1 MRDRLESAGRKFAR
15 VTTRIVVA
23 RPALWRLFRRPIR
36 RQFGSLASSWEGRI
50 GPEGL
55 VPLGAALDRLA
66 DPPSKVLDLG
76 TGTGKAARVAAKRF
90 PGAEVVGVDLA
101 PEMVEEARRL
111 LPQELAG
118 RVTFEVADGASLP
131 FPDGAFDVVVL
142 QNMIPFFEELARVV
156 KPGGRVIFAF
166 SRGAE
171 TPIWVPPEK
180 LRARLVAV
188 GFANVEELAAG
199 TGVAVLAARE
209 DPG

>member
-1 MRDRLESAGRKFAR
+1 MRQRLESAGRRFAR

-23 RPALWRLFRRPIR
+23 RPVLWRLFRRPIR

-55 VPLGAALDRLA
+55 VPLGAALDRL
-66 DPPSKVLDLG
+66 DEPPSKVLDLG
-76 TGTGKAARVAAKRF
+76 TGTGKAARVVAKRF

-101 PEMVEEARRL
+101 PEMVREAKEL
-111 LPQELAG
+111 LPTELAG

-131 FPDGAFDVVVL
+131 FPDAAFDLVVL
-142 QNMIPFFEELARVV
+142 QNMIPFFEELGRVV
-156 KPGGRVIFAF
+156 RPGGRAIFAF

-180 LRARLVAV
+180 LRARLEKV
-188 GFANVEELAAG
+188 GFGHVQELAAG

>member
-1 MRDRLESAGRKFAR
+1 MRERIESAGRRFAR
-15 VTTRIVVA
+15 LATQIVVA

-55 VPLGAALDRLA
+55 VPLGAALDRLVE
-66 DPPSKVLDLG
+66 PPSKVLDLG
-76 TGTGKAARVAAKRF
+76 TGTGKAARVVAKRF

-101 PEMVEEARRL
+101 PEMVQEAKQL
-111 LPQELAG
+111 LPVELAG

-131 FPDGAFDVVVL
+131 FPDGAFDLVVL
-142 QNMIPFFEELARVV
+142 QNMIPFFEELSRVV
-156 KPGGRVIFAF
+156 RPGGRAIFAF

-180 LRARLVAV
+180 LRARLGEV
-188 GFANVEELAAG
+188 GFGEVQELTAG